1 METVVS
7 PGRST
12 MRRGVV
18 WIIVALALLPACKR
32 EAPER
37 IRVTPVG
44 FYKLRVTPPFFSQTW
59 VAGVAVSGPYAYV
72 AAMRAGLRVVDVS
85 DPSTPREVGFYEALT
100 PAHDI
105 AVSGSHAYVA
115 ALKAGLRVVD
125 VSDPSTP
132 REVGFYEA
140 PASAYD
146 VAVSGPYAYVAAL
159 KAGLRVVDVSDP
171 ASPREVGFYQIPD
184 SIFSKVVVSGQYA
197 YVITVTEGKKGEI
210 EAVLILIIDVSNPHS
225 PHKAGSY
232 SSKSKKVYDMD
243 VSGTY
248 AYVTDPKRLRVIDVS
263 NPSSP
268 REVSTYKVGAPADV
282 IVAGTY
288 AYLTAEWRLRVLD
301 VSNPASPREVGSWDL
316 PRGGKVVAVS
326 GTYVYVADREGLTI
340 LQVGP

>member
-1 METVVS
+1 
-7 PGRST
+7 
-12 MRRGVV
+12 
-18 WIIVALALLPACKR
+18 
-32 EAPER
+32 
-37 IRVTPVG
+37 
-44 FYKLRVTPPFFSQTW
+44 
-59 VAGVAVSGPYAYV
+59 
-72 AAMRAGLRVVDVS
+72 MRAGLRVVDVS
-85 DPSTPREVGFYEALT
+85 DPSTPREVGFY
-100 PAHDI
+100 
-105 AVSGSHAYVA
+105 
-115 ALKAGLRVVD
+115 
-125 VSDPSTP
+125 
-132 REVGFYEA
+132 
-140 PASAYD
+140 
-146 VAVSGPYAYVAAL
+146 
-159 KAGLRVVDVSDP
+159 
-171 ASPREVGFYQIPD
+171 QIPD
-184 SIFSKVVVSGQYA
+184 LIFSKVVVSGQYA

-210 EAVLILIIDVSNPHS
+210 EAVLILIIDVSNSHS

-316 PRGGKVVAVS
+316 PRGGRVVAVS

>member
-1 METVVS
+1 
-7 PGRST
+7 
-12 MRRGVV
+12 
-18 WIIVALALLPACKR
+18 LD
-32 EAPER
+32 EA
-37 IRVTPVG
+37 
-44 FYKLRVTPPFFSQTW
+44 
-59 VAGVAVSGPYAYV
+59 
-72 AAMRAGLRVVDVS
+72 
-85 DPSTPREVGFYEALT
+85 
-100 PAHDI
+100 
-105 AVSGSHAYVA
+105 
-115 ALKAGLRVVD
+115 
-125 VSDPSTP
+125 
-132 REVGFYEA
+132 
-140 PASAYD
+140 
-146 VAVSGPYAYVAAL
+146 
-159 KAGLRVVDVSDP
+159 
-171 ASPREVGFYQIPD
+171 
-184 SIFSKVVVSGQYA
+184 VVSGQYA
-197 YVITVTEGKKGEI
+197 YVITVTEGKKGEF
-210 EAVLILIIDVSNPHS
+210 ILIIDVSNPHS

-316 PRGGKVVAVS
+316 PRGGRVVAVS

>member
-1 METVVS
+1 MSGLGMETVVS

-85 DPSTPREVGFYEALT
+85 DP
-100 PAHDI
+100 
-105 AVSGSHAYVA
+105 
-115 ALKAGLRVVD
+115 
-125 VSDPSTP
+125 
-132 REVGFYEA
+132 
-140 PASAYD
+140 
-146 VAVSGPYAYVAAL
+146 
-159 KAGLRVVDVSDP
+159 

-184 SIFSKVVVSGQYA
+184 LIFSKVVVSGQYA

-210 EAVLILIIDVSNPHS
+210 EAVLILIIDVSNSHS

-316 PRGGKVVAVS
+316 PRGGRVVAVS